1 MTTVFISYS
10 HDDDSHQ
17 QRVYALADH
26 LIKDGVNL
34 ILDRDC
40 GPGGPDEGWDKWS
53 ETQADKASIV
63 LPVFTP
69 AYRKCWDG
77 EQLPNM
83 RLGAIHEQK
92 VIYRRLYNAGSHIDF
107 CRIITFEDDHRNSVP
122 TFLEGLPAFDAQ
134 RDYDQIIAWL
144 RKLGAAPVIDQTPR
158 KISWPAVPV
167 NYPWPLADRVEQF
180 GAFKDMVSQI
190 KPQRIFLVEGIS
202 NTGKTVLL
210 NELFKLARHIDL
222 SAVLLDLKGCP
233 NLNELFDLLA
243 LDIDAKTLP
252 AFHSA
257 NGTARKIALLKDLE
271 NLPKP
276 LLLGFDTYQQIAPD
290 IAEWLESQLLRR
302 AEQSPGLLVLIAGQ
316 KVPDPNKYPWSDQAT
331 LHQLLPIKEKKYWL
345 EYAQRVLNSQTI
357 TDEHIEMLLHIH
369 QGDPGQTSAF
379 LQSFAG
385 KKV

>member
-1 MTTVFISYS
+1 
-10 HDDDSHQ
+10 
-17 QRVYALADH
+17 
-26 LIKDGVNL
+26 
-34 ILDRDC
+34 
-40 GPGGPDEGWDKWS
+40 
-53 ETQADKASIV
+53 
-63 LPVFTP
+63 
-69 AYRKCWDG
+69 
-77 EQLPNM
+77 
-83 RLGAIHEQK
+83 
-92 VIYRRLYNAGSHIDF
+92 
-107 CRIITFEDDHRNSVP
+107 
-122 TFLEGLPAFDAQ
+122 
-134 RDYDQIIAWL
+134 
-144 RKLGAAPVIDQTPR
+144 
-158 KISWPAVPV
+158 
-167 NYPWPLADRVEQF
+167 
-180 GAFKDMVSQI
+180 MVSQI

-302 AEQSPGLLVLIAGQ
+302 AVQSPGLLVLIAGQ